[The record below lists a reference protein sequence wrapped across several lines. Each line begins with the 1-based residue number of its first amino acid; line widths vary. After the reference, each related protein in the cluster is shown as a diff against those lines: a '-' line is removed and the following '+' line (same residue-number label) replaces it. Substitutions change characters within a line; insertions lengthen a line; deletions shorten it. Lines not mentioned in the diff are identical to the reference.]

1 MNFFT
6 CISIHWD
13 TTNEC
18 ECECVGI
25 ALPDSVNVDVGEG
38 IYRLLIIL
46 CRSDKKLT
54 EPNGLEEPY

>member
-1 MNFFT
+1 M
-6 CISIHWD
+6 CV
-13 TTNEC
+13 
-18 ECECVGI
+18 CVGI
-25 ALPDSVNVDVGEG
+25 AIPDSVNVDVGEG